1 MRRTLALGLALLVL
15 LGTVQG
21 ALAQTRPGS
30 AELKRVSGRVEVLKK
45 GQPQSIPAVVG
56 AKLVEGDDIR
66 AFSGASAELEL
77 PDGSTLVVGESS
89 RIVLSKLDFDQ
100 ANQSR
105 VVLVHLAVGKVIAT
119 LAQSALALVRA
130 RQSNFAITTPTAV
143 AAARGTR
150 YEVTHE
156 PGQQVTRIASLSK
169 DPQDPTK
176 KFGSAVT
183 CASWYDRY
191 RTVILVENYASY
203 VYPTGGPHGTAGC
216 GAPIRNDLLPD
227 FATLGTPRLSFVVN
241 PAQLNAPPSPPTLSD
256 TLSLTGSGTPPI
268 FFFTGASPV
277 IEQGPATQTSL
288 QASFGQSTLARD
300 VAVTPASLPVSPMG
314 TGLGVPGL

>member
-1 MRRTLALGLALLVL
+1 
-15 LGTVQG
+15 
-21 ALAQTRPGS
+21 
-30 AELKRVSGRVEVLKK
+30 VLKK

-56 AKLVEGDDIR
+56 ARLVEGDDIR
-66 AFSGASAELEL
+66 AFPGASAELQL
-77 PDGSTLVVGESS
+77 PDGSTLLVAENS

-100 ANQSR
+100 TNQSR

-143 AAARGTR
+143 AAARGTQ

-156 PGQQVTRIASLSK
+156 PGQQVSRIALLSK

-183 CASWYDRY
+183 CASWFDRY
-191 RTVILVENYASY
+191 RTVTLAENYSAY
-203 VYPTGGPHGTAGC
+203 VYPTAGPHGTAGC

-227 FATLGTPRLSFVVN
+227 FATLGTPRLSFAVS
-241 PAQLNAPPSPPTLSD
+241 PAQLNAPLSLPTITD
-256 TLSLTGSGTPPI
+256 TLSLTGPGLPPV
-268 FFFTGASPV
+268 FFFSGASPAF
-277 IEQGPATQTSL
+277 EPGPATQTSL
-288 QASFGQSTLARD
+288 QSSFGQSTLARD
-300 VAVTPASLPVSPMG
+300 TAVTPVSPPVSPVG